1 LSPTARESETPANL
15 LLKEGSFLSPAQV
28 PSPSPVGPAVRTLR
42 RKDSLWAYLV
52 KNRFL
57 YMLLIPVAAYLILFK
72 YAPIFGEVIA
82 FKNYRLSEGVWDS
95 AWVGFD
101 QFEKLFQSREFYTV
115 LRNTLLLNL
124 YNLVFAFPAPIVLA
138 LLLNEVRSEGYKRVL
153 QNLLY
158 IPHFIS
164 WVVLGSIIIALLS
177 PSTGYVNYLLKGLGL
192 EPIFFLA
199 DKTWWPITFIG
210 SSVWKEAGFG
220 TILYLAAMSSI
231 DPTLYEAA
239 KIDGASK
246 LRQIWH
252 VTLPGIRS
260 TIAILLILQVGK
272 MMDVGFEQV
281 YALRNPAVTS
291 VAEVI
296 STFVYTRGIVNL
308 QYSYTAALGLFQSL
322 IALILVVTVNRVIKK
337 MGERGLW

>member
-1 LSPTARESETPANL
+1 MVTNSTSLGKPPSGTRGAREGRAP
-15 LLKEGSFLSPAQV
+15 
-28 PSPSPVGPAVRTLR
+28 TLWKQISR
-42 RKDSLWAYLV
+42 
-52 KNRFL
+52 NRFL
-57 YMLLIPVAAYLILFK
+57 YALLIPVAIYLILFK
-72 YAPIFGEVIA
+72 YAPMAGEIIA
-82 FKNYRLSEGVWDS
+82 FKNYRLSEGIWGS
-95 AWVGFD
+95 SWVGFE
-101 QFEKLFQSREFYTV
+101 QFEKLFASRDFYIV

-124 YNLVFAFPAPIVLA
+124 YHLVFAFPVPIVLA
-138 LLLNEVRSEGYKRVL
+138 ILLNEVRAEWYKRTL

-164 WVVLGSIIIALLS
+164 WVVLGSIVIALLS
-177 PSTGYVNYLLKGLGL
+177 PSTGVINTVLKAFGM
-192 EPIFFLA
+192 EPIYFMA
-199 DKTWWPITFIG
+199 DKFWWPVSFIVSG
-210 SSVWKEAGFG
+210 IWKEAGFG

-246 LRQIWH
+246 RRQIWH
-252 VTLPGIRS
+252 VTLPGMRS

-281 YALRNPAVTS
+281 YTLRNDAVTS

-296 STFVYTRGIVNL
+296 STFVYTRGLVSL
-308 QYSYTAALGLFQSL
+308 QYSYTTALGLFQSL
-322 IALILVVTVNRVIKK
+322 IALILIVSVNRIIKA